1 MNSTWQ
7 RGQNISEDLR
17 NNRKDYN
24 ERKKEKEKR
33 ERERKERS
41 KQIKERVPE
50 PTKPKEFNLFD
61 HPEMISDERSNTK
74 DSRNTESTTMSYLDK
89 CMIQKQIDKKVE
101 PLKPGWIG
109 IKNNKFTRDNV
120 NYFSSIEQ
128 TYSLEE
134 MEMIREKE
142 EEEYVEHF
150 KIALDTA
157 YIRRQNE
164 SNMYYRLTGEK
175 DIFAKE
181 RDNYE
186 LYEKYL
192 EELAEKEVESSSD
205 EEYYSDEDS
214 VNSYD

>member
-24 ERKKEKEKR
+24 ERKKEKEQR

-41 KQIKERVPE
+41 KQIKERLPE
-50 PTKPKEFNLFD
+50 STKPKEFNLFD
-61 HPEMISDERSNTK
+61 HPEMISSKESNK
-74 DSRNTESTTMSYLDK
+74 NSNVESTTMSYLDK

-120 NYFSSIEQ
+120 NYFSSIEE
-128 TYSLEE
+128 TYSSEE
-134 MEMIREKE
+134 REMIREKE
-142 EEEYVEHF
+142 EKEYVEHF
-150 KIALDTA
+150 KRALDTSF
-157 YIRRQNE
+157 IRRQNE
-164 SNMYYRLTGEK
+164 SNMYYILTGEK

-186 LYEKYL
+186 LYEKYIEEL
-192 EELAEKEVESSSD
+192 EENEVESSSD

-214 VNSYD
+214 INSYD